1 MTNERINKLLK
12 KKITKTPTKKSKRID
27 YAKMDRK
34 KRAKIMTSPIRRLAY
49 LNEFYNASQSELIER
64 ILLTKTKTIHS
75 QLIANMRVLVRDKL
89 LKATIKEQINFND
102 RLEWA
107 FVRINLWTRKNIY
120 IREVKG
126 FYIVYD
132 VNEKEKRSDVIGKTE
147 KNVKM
152 YFNKVAEIS
161 TGDKAKLRARTNILL
176 KEEMLEKMLHP
187 VKFDKEKSIGKT
199 FEEDKE

>member
-1 MTNERINKLLK
+1 
-12 KKITKTPTKKSKRID
+12 
-27 YAKMDRK
+27 
-34 KRAKIMTSPIRRLAY
+34 
-49 LNEFYNASQSELIER
+49 
-64 ILLTKTKTIHS
+64 
-75 QLIANMRVLVRDKL
+75 
-89 LKATIKEQINFND
+89 
-102 RLEWA
+102 
-107 FVRINLWTRKNIY
+107 
-120 IREVKG
+120 
-126 FYIVYD
+126 